1 MDGSWHRPIGVQG
14 WTHVVFRRER
24 DGARRVLSLDEMLAH
39 LDAWDRTADRR
50 MTQRRSASP
59 SRQANERRAIS
70 DDRRAPGVPMDDGKR
85 EPPGVAAIV
94 EPPRSTEPA
103 ADLPATGPARSR
115 DAAPQSAEA
124 PPSRHA
130 H

>member
-24 DGARRVLSLDEMLAH
+24 DGARRVMSLDEMLAH

-50 MTQRRSASP
+50 TTQRRIASQA
-59 SRQANERRAIS
+59 RQENERRALAAE
-70 DDRRAPGVPMDDGKR
+70 RRASGVPIDDGKR
-85 EPPGVAAIV
+85 ESPAVAAPV
-94 EPPRSTEPA
+94 EPPRSTEPTADPPA
-103 ADLPATGPARSR
+103 AGPARSR